1 MFSNREILAAVLTK
15 WAEPVIQDFVGAKMS
30 ALPFVANLEQ
40 KLKSSGWVSPMWSV
54 GNELG
59 PLMSKVAAPVVEP
72 LVAQY
77 LSGIPDEAIPQMVHS
92 IVENAVKQGSL
103 SLFEGKVE
111 FEKEDLEELQTL
123 LRYNL
128 PIKKTMG
135 YQVLTESQQTTD
147 NGQQTHV

>member
-1 MFSNREILAAVLTK
+1 
-15 WAEPVIQDFVGAKMS
+15 
-30 ALPFVANLEQ
+30 
-40 KLKSSGWVSPMWSV
+40 MWSV

-128 PIKKTMG
+128 PIKKAMG

-147 NGQQTHV
+147 QIHV

>member
-1 MFSNREILAAVLTK
+1 
-15 WAEPVIQDFVGAKMS
+15 MS
-30 ALPFVANLEQ
+30 SLPFIANIEQ

-54 GNELG
+54 GSEFG

-77 LSGIPDEAIPQMVHS
+77 LSGFPDEAIPQIAHS
-92 IVENAVKQGSL
+92 LAENAIKQGGL
-103 SLFEGKVE
+103 SLFEGKIE

-147 NGQQTHV
+147 NGQ

>member
-1 MFSNREILAAVLTK
+1 MYSNREILAAVLTK
-15 WAEPVIQDFVGAKMS
+15 WAEPVIQEFVGAKMGT
-30 ALPFVANLEQ
+30 LPFVANIEQ
-40 KLKSSGWVSPMWSV
+40 KLKASGWVSPMWSV
-54 GNELG
+54 GSEFG
-59 PLMSKVAAPVVEP
+59 PLLSKVAAPVVEP

-77 LSGIPDEAIPQMVHS
+77 LSGFPDEAIPQMVHS

-111 FEKEDLEELQTL
+111 FEKEDLEELQKL

-135 YQVLTESQQTTD
+135 YQVLTEELKVE
-147 NGQQTHV
+147 N